1 MQCPVCTVN
10 STRDDETPRTSGLT
24 YAGSE
29 RPARSVQPV
38 RNAASRGST
47 AVNSTT
53 SSNPTSATCPLCAHQ
68 RKRTRWHHRIGMKI
82 AARAGSAIV
91 SGLAADRPAFSNAC
105 LTETEIASPSNTPF
119 ARLSPSL
126 ESKEIS
132 MQTSD
137 LKVASL
143 AARTGVAAL
152 HAGLIGRACRR
163 GWRLCTA
170 ATLVVTV
177 ASLVG
182 CATVSESPYPLKE
195 GWRVARIDE
204 IGSASDIQQVTSE
217 DCRTTATP
225 AQHQAG
231 QFALV
236 SYWSTVP
243 SRKYPSGWFPRVV
256 PLEAASPLRAGDA
269 VYVNL
274 LNCAAPVVARNSP
287 R

>member
-1 MQCPVCTVN
+1 
-10 STRDDETPRTSGLT
+10 
-24 YAGSE
+24 
-29 RPARSVQPV
+29 
-38 RNAASRGST
+38 
-47 AVNSTT
+47 
-53 SSNPTSATCPLCAHQ
+53 
-68 RKRTRWHHRIGMKI
+68 
-82 AARAGSAIV
+82 
-91 SGLAADRPAFSNAC
+91 
-105 LTETEIASPSNTPF
+105 
-119 ARLSPSL
+119 
-126 ESKEIS
+126 

-152 HAGLIGRACRR
+152 HAELIGRACRR
-163 GWRLCTA
+163 GWRLCAA
-170 ATLVVTV
+170 ATVAVTV
-177 ASLVG
+177 ASLMG

-195 GWRVARIDE
+195 GWRVARIDA
-204 IGSASDIQQVTSE
+204 IGSASHIQQVTNE